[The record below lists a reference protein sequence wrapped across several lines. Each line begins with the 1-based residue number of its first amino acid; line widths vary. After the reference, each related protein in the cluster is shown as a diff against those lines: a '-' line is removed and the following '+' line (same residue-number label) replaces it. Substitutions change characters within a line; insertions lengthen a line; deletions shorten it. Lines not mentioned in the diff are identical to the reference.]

1 MQNSNCD
8 QQLQN
13 KESYIFGEEIV
24 TEPETRKRSTG
35 YQSDLSKFRSIA
47 TPRDKFL
54 NSSQFTNR
62 DGKLVKRILDP
73 FSSIT
78 LTDDPDRITK
88 MAKTMRPDADLIPRL
103 FAQSHDGANTRQQFR
118 NTKKLYET
126 MRDGKFNIINTNG
139 VRRGD
144 LEQQSPKQDPAQD
157 L

>member
-1 MQNSNCD
+1 M
-8 QQLQN
+8 
-13 KESYIFGEEIV
+13 
-24 TEPETRKRSTG
+24 
-35 YQSDLSKFRSIA
+35 
-47 TPRDKFL
+47 
-54 NSSQFTNR
+54 
-62 DGKLVKRILDP
+62 KRILDP